1 MWFWWFMLIC
11 DLIGPLCMVAAGR
24 MMWKHCPKQ
33 INSMTGYRTT
43 RSMKN
48 MDTWKFAHN
57 YFGRLWWKLGWIIMI
72 PSVLLPIPF
81 YRSGKNIIGFAG
93 LILITIQCVIMLVS
107 IYPTER
113 ALKEHFND
121 DGTPR

>member
-1 MWFWWFMLIC
+1 
-11 DLIGPLCMVAAGR
+11 
-24 MMWKHCPKQ
+24 
-33 INSMTGYRTT
+33 
-43 RSMKN
+43 MKN

-57 YFGRLWWKLGWIIMI
+57 HFGRLWWKLGWIIMI

>member
-11 DLIGPLCMVAAGR
+11 DLIVPLCMVVGGR

-33 INSMTGYRTT
+33 INRMTGYRTT

-48 MDTWKFAHN
+48 TDTWRFAHN
-57 YFGRLWWKLGWIIMI
+57 YFRKLWWKLGWIIMI
-72 PSVLLPIPF
+72 PSVLLLIPF
-81 YRSGKNIIGFAG
+81 YHSDQKIIGFAG
-93 LILITIQCVIMLVS
+93 LILVTIQCVIMLVS

>member
-11 DLIGPLCMVAAGR
+11 DLIVPLCMVAGGR

-33 INSMTGYRTT
+33 INSLTGYRTS

-93 LILITIQCVIMLVS
+93 LILITIQSVIMLAS